1 MSIVFVNGEIHQH
14 LPANAKVV
22 HVNGE
27 INFRLGVTPTTTAG
41 YGHKV
46 LGVDSGDISKVLGV
60 ATADIDKVLGV
71 D

>member
-1 MSIVFVNGEIHQH
+1 MSIVFVNGEINQH

-27 INFRLGVTPTTTAG
+27 INLHLAKTPVTG
-41 YGHKV
+41 YGNNV
-46 LGVDSGDISKVLGV
+46 LGVASADIGKILGV

-71 D
+71 DD

>member
-14 LPANAKVV
+14 LPPNAKVV

-27 INFRLGVTPTTTAG
+27 INLRLGKTPVAG